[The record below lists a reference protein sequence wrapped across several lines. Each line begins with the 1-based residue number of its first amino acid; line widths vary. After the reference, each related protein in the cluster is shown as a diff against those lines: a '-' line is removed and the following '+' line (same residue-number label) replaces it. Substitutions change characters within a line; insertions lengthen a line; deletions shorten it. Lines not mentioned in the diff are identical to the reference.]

1 MRAGHL
7 ESTLLS
13 GCSHRTACGA
23 HARLRTPD
31 LALPL
36 AHSRLRHSHL
46 RTPTCGTPACTHHAA
61 QRSRAAV
68 PTTTPRARS
77 VRRTA
82 QLRTHVL
89 GRRAARRGVEV
100 LDGHACRATNGR
112 ALDCGALAFL
122 GTSYCGD
129 DAMSAEWQ
137 PNQLRAIAIHDT
149 RPPVPSGLGGHR
161 DGAGWS
167 TPALSAAFKACRRY
181 DRTKS

>member
-1 MRAGHL
+1 MPTRICAGRSPRADDSREGEGCRCASIMMRAGHL

-23 HARLRTPD
+23 S
-31 LALPL
+31 PL
-36 AHSRLRHSHL
+36 AHPRM

-100 LDGHACRATNGR
+100 LDGHACRATSGR

-122 GTSYCGD
+122 GTSYWGD
-129 DAMSAEWQ
+129 DAMRAEWQ
-137 PNQLRAIAIHDT
+137 PNQLRAMAIHDT
-149 RPPVPSGLGGHR
+149 RPPVPSADSLGIEMGR
-161 DGAGWS
+161 D
-167 TPALSAAFKACRRY
+167 
-181 DRTKS
+181 